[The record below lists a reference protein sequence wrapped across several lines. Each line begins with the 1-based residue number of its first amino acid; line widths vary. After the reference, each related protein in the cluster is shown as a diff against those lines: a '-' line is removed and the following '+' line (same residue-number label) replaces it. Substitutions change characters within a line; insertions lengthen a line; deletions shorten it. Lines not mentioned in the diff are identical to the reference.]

1 MTKIIEL
8 AELLGHMDTSDGRRL
23 PHYKC
28 KSETTLTNTVTGE
41 EYDSEDDMKTDVNN
55 PSTATKEE
63 HIRRDVRVFAP
74 SLADMLGEVP
84 KEN

>member
-1 MTKIIEL
+1 MAKIIEPG
-8 AELLGHMDTSDGRRL
+8 ELLGQMDTSDGRRI

-41 EYDSEDDMKTDVNN
+41 EYDSEDLMKSDVDN
-55 PSTATKEE
+55 PATTTKEE
-63 HIRRDVRVFAP
+63 HIQRDVRVFAP

-84 KEN
+84 K

>member
-1 MTKIIEL
+1 MAKIIEP
-8 AELLGHMDTSDGRRL
+8 AELLGHMDTSNGRRI

-41 EYDSEDDMKTDVNN
+41 EYDSEDLMKSDVDN
-55 PSTATKEE
+55 PATTTKEE
-63 HIRRDVRVFAP
+63 HIQRDVRVFAP

-84 KEN
+84 K